1 MCILFLVNC
10 LVLLDN
16 YQVLFSSLYNISGML
31 VLLLMN
37 EELFQVFCI
46 FGVYYS

>member
-31 VLLLMN
+31 VLLLMS